1 MSMGLVLKRFLFSV
15 VAREVIGHRSST
27 AWPRVWSGATM
38 SGTNPS
44 DSIEVTVVMP
54 CLNEAETL
62 AVCIR
67 KALDCL
73 SDNGISGEVVV
84 ADNGSTDGSQA
95 IAEAEGA
102 RVVPV
107 EVKGYGNALM
117 GGIDSARGRYV
128 LMGDADDSYDFSAL
142 LPFIEK
148 LREGNDL
155 VMGNRFRGGIA
166 PGAMPA
172 LHRYLGNPVLSGLG
186 RLFFRCPV
194 GDFHCGLRG
203 FSREAIWRMKLQT
216 TGMEFAS
223 EMVVKATLL
232 GLRIVEVPTTLSPDG
247 RSRPPHLR
255 SWRDGW
261 RHLRFMLL
269 FSPAWLFLYPG
280 LLLMIVGLGVGGW
293 LLPEAR
299 QLGGATLDVNTLAY
313 SALAV
318 LLGFQSVLFA
328 VFTRTFV
335 STQGLGPDSRTLN
348 KLYRYVTLE
357 TGLIVGGV
365 LIVLGLTGSVAATFG
380 WSEVDFGELNPSEV
394 LRQVIPSVLAIALGF
409 QIVLAS
415 FFLSVLGLKRRGGG
429 E

>member
-1 MSMGLVLKRFLFSV
+1 MYKRQ
-15 VAREVIGHRSST
+15 VI
-27 AWPRVWSGATM
+27 
-38 SGTNPS
+38 
-44 DSIEVTVVMP
+44 P

-67 KALDCL
+67 KALGCL
-73 SDNGISGEVVV
+73 SENVISGEVIV

-102 RVVPV
+102 LVVSV
-107 EVKGYGNALM
+107 EAKGYGNALM
-117 GGIDSARGRYV
+117 GGIEATRGRYV
-128 LMGDADDSYDFSAL
+128 IMGDADDSYDFSAL
-142 LPFIEK
+142 MPFIEK

-172 LHRYLGNPVLSGLG
+172 LHQYLGNPVLSGLG

-232 GLRIVEVPTTLSPDG
+232 GLRIAEVPTTLSPDG

-269 FSPAWLFLYPG
+269 FSPGWLFLYPG

-335 STQGLGPDSRTLN
+335 STQGLGPESRTLN

-365 LIVLGLTGSVAATFG
+365 LIVLGLTGSVAATLG

-415 FFLSVLGLKRRGGG
+415 FFLSVLGLKRRGGS